1 MCGNYKDYIMNNEMN
16 RNCLCDETDRP
27 FKDGECP
34 FPEKVVDDIA
44 KSIATDF
51 IKKEKCES
59 A

>member
-1 MCGNYKDYIMNNEMN
+1 MNNEMN